1 VSAALWFLLFL
12 FLCFFFSAPSL
23 FDATL
28 PCSQQITNAA
38 KGLIG
43 QRVRTLSENDVL
55 HSCTSSNNLSPS
67 AGSRHMDLEEFI
79 HIAKFDEVL
88 VDVFSKDAHQR
99 LFSLF
104 QRAEGTYRAH
114 RELWDRQHTPV
125 ASTPTSTSMFS
136 WGIAEDSPRGGKSVA
151 TGASTTKAHDSA
163 REAALMEAVKAE
175 VRQILDDPTF

>member
-1 VSAALWFLLFL
+1 VACLSVHA
-12 FLCFFFSAPSL
+12 SSL
-23 FDATL
+23 VYHRCFDATL
-28 PCSQQITNAA
+28 PLFQQITNAA

-43 QRVRTLSENDVL
+43 QRTLSENDVL
-55 HSCTSSNNLSPS
+55 HSGTSSNNLSPS

-114 RELWDRQHTPV
+114 RELWDRQHAPI

-136 WGIAEDSPRGGKSVA
+136 WGIAEDSPRGGQSVT

-175 VRQILDDPTF
+175 VRLILDDPTF